1 MKRIGQSLFAP
12 RPYRRLRRAPI
23 CEVNPGQG
31 RPGQVF
37 TLARTSAVT
46 QQTHLTL
53 NDGGAIP
60 QVGLGVWQTPNDSA
74 VDVVRTAL
82 DAGYRHIDT
91 AAAYRN
97 EKGVGE
103 GLRASGLDRAEV
115 FVTTKLWNDN
125 QGYDET
131 LIAAE
136 KSLGRLG
143 LDYLDLYLIHWPAP
157 RKDRYVETWKAFVR
171 LKEEGRVK
179 SIGVSNFGPEHLDR
193 IIGETGAAPVINQ
206 VELHPRFQQRAL
218 REANAKRGVLTQS
231 WSPLGQG
238 QLLSDPVIA
247 GVAAKHGKTPAQVI
261 VRWHV
266 DSGLV
271 VIPKSVTPQRIVQNF
286 GVFDFQLDDEDK
298 AAIAA
303 LDAADGRIGPD
314 PLTADF

>member
-1 MKRIGQSLFAP
+1 MT
-12 RPYRRLRRAPI
+12 
-23 CEVNPGQG
+23 V
-31 RPGQVF
+31 
-37 TLARTSAVT
+37 
-46 QQTHLTL
+46 QTHLIF
-53 NDGGAIP
+53 NDGRAIP
-60 QVGLGVWQTPNDSA
+60 QLGLGVWQTPNDTA
-74 VDVVRTAL
+74 VQAVKTAL

-103 GLRASGLDRAEV
+103 GIKASGLSREDV

-143 LDYLDLYLIHWPAP
+143 LDHLDLYLIHWPAP

-171 LKEEGRVK
+171 LREEGRVK
-179 SIGVSNFGPEHLDR
+179 SIGVSNFAAEHLDR
-193 IIGETGAAPVINQ
+193 IIGETGVTPAINQ
-206 VELHPRFQQRAL
+206 IELHPRFQQRAL
-218 REANAKRGVLTQS
+218 RQANTERGVLTQS

-247 GVAAKHGKTPAQVI
+247 GVADKHGKTPAQVI
-261 VRWHV
+261 IRWHIE
-266 DSGLV
+266 SGLV
-271 VIPKSVTPQRIVQNF
+271 VIPKSVTPERIVQNF
-286 GVFDFQLDDEDK
+286 GVFDFKLDDADM
-298 AAIAA
+298 AAIAG
-303 LDAADGRIGPD
+303 LDSAAGRIGPD